1 MRLKIS
7 ELAKRSG
14 LTVRALHHYDA
25 IGLLSPSAR
34 TDSGARQ
41 YGQQDLIRLHRIQA
55 LKALGYALPAIR
67 TNLDDP
73 NIKPLDIIE
82 RQIQALDEQARLAQ
96 ELRARLQ
103 HLAAHVSAGSES
115 AAADWLNLL
124 EMMTMYQKHLTEEE
138 MVALRTPKGSTA
150 REISTQWTQLIAE
163 VTQAMEQQMLL
174 NSQSAQALAWR
185 WMRLVIAMTSNNPV
199 LANKLKAMQQ
209 RESRAQEI
217 LGIDPATLDWI
228 GQALAHARTALFA
241 KYLSPAQTERLRQR
255 QLADRILLDDWP
267 KLVAQVREQMAAGI
281 PVEAESVQALAL
293 RWEQLFR
300 DSYCGNDV
308 VLEGKV
314 RHAFTQE
321 PDLMLGVGVDEALMV
336 YVQKAMVHLHRPQHD
351 ATSAGPKPSAQM
363 VAIHRAVHQL
373 LDSPRVLDDPLA
385 LRILGL
391 ADAAAV
397 QANLNR
403 YQDPASRGLRTSLV
417 VRSRLAEDEWA
428 MAAARGARQCVILGA
443 GLDTY
448 AYRRPDTQGRIFE
461 VDLPST
467 QAWKQGALRAANIAI
482 PDSLV
487 YVPIDFESSTLP
499 RALAEAGFNPKEPA
513 FFIWLGVAMYLDEQ
527 TVFDTL
533 TFIAS
538 CAKASAVVFDYVV
551 PASSLPPMMRA
562 PIEMMAK
569 HLAERGEPW
578 KSFFE
583 PATLAQKVTA
593 LGFEQVHNLTPETLN
608 QRYLAG
614 RKDGLQV
621 GGLVRLMHAIV

>member
-7 ELAKRSG
+7 DLAKRSG

-209 RESRAQEI
+209 RELRAREI
-217 LGIDPATLDWI
+217 LGIDAAKLDWI

-241 KYLSPAQTERLRQR
+241 KYLSAAETDALRHR
-255 QLADRILLDDWP
+255 QLAGRILDDWP
-267 KLVAQVREQMAAGI
+267 KLVALVRAQMEAGI
-281 PVEAESVQALAL
+281 SVEAEPVQALAR

-300 DSYCGNDV
+300 DSYCGEDV

-314 RHAFTQE
+314 RHAFTLE
-321 PDLMLGVGVDEALMV
+321 PDLMLCVGVDEALMV
-336 YVQKAMVHLHRPQHD
+336 YVQKAVVHLHRPQHS
-351 ATSAGPKPSAQM
+351 ATDAGPKPSAQI
-363 VAIHRAVHQL
+363 VATHRAVHQL
-373 LDSPRVLDDPLA
+373 LDSPLVLDDPLA
-385 LRILGL
+385 LRILGA
-391 ADAAAV
+391 ADAANV
-397 QANLNR
+397 RANLSH
-403 YQDPASRGLRTSLV
+403 YEDPASRGLRTSLV
-417 VRSRLAEDEWA
+417 VRSRLAEDEWVL
-428 MAAARGARQCVILGA
+428 AAARGLRQCVILGA

-461 VDLPST
+461 VDLPAT
-467 QAWKQGALRAANIAI
+467 QAWKQGALRAANITI

-487 YVPIDFESSTLP
+487 YVPIDFESSTLSQ
-499 RALAEAGFNPKEPA
+499 ALAEAGFNPKEPA

-551 PASSLPPMMRA
+551 PASSLPPMMRVF
-562 PIEMMAK
+562 IEMMAK

>member
-1 MRLKIS
+1 MRPKIS
-7 ELAKRSG
+7 DLAKRSG

-34 TDSGARQ
+34 TESGARQ

-67 TNLDDP
+67 INLDDP
-73 NIKPLDIIE
+73 SIKPLEIIE
-82 RQIQALDEQARLAQ
+82 RQIQVLDEQARLAQ
-96 ELRARLQ
+96 ELGARLQ
-103 HLAAHVSAGSES
+103 HLAAHVSAGSET

-124 EMMTMYQKHLTEEE
+124 EMMTMYQRHLTDEE

-150 REISTQWTQLIAE
+150 HEISTQWTQLIAE
-163 VTQAMEQQMLL
+163 VAQAMQQQMPLDGPR
-174 NSQSAQALAWR
+174 AQALAWR

-199 LANKLKAMQQ
+199 LANKLKAIQQ
-209 RESRAQEI
+209 RESRAREI
-217 LGIDPATLDWI
+217 LGIDAARLDWI

-241 KYLSPAQTERLRQR
+241 KYLSPAETDALRRR
-255 QLADRILLDDWP
+255 QLVGRILDDWH
-267 KLVAQVREQMAAGI
+267 KLLALVRAQMEAGV
-281 PVEAESVQALAL
+281 PVDAEPVQALAL

-300 DSYCGNDV
+300 DSYCGDDV

-321 PDLMLGVGVDEALMV
+321 PDLMLGVGMDEALMV
-336 YVQKAMVHLHRPQHD
+336 YVQKAMVHLHRPQYS
-351 ATSAGPKPSAQM
+351 ALSAGPKPSAKM

-385 LRILGL
+385 LRILGA
-391 ADAAAV
+391 ADAATV
-397 QANLNR
+397 QASLSQ

-428 MAAARGARQCVILGA
+428 MAAADSVRQCVILGA

-448 AYRRPDTQGRIFE
+448 AYRRADTRGRIFE

-467 QAWKQGALRAANIAI
+467 QAWKQGALRAANIEI

-487 YVPIDFESSTLP
+487 YVPIDFESSTLSQ
-499 RALAEAGFNPKEPA
+499 ALAEAGFNAKEPA
-513 FFIWLGVAMYLDEQ
+513 FFIWLGVAMYLDQQ

-538 CAKASAVVFDYVV
+538 CSKASAVVFDYVV

-562 PIEMMAK
+562 PIEMIAK

-578 KSFFE
+578 KCYFE
-583 PATLAQKVTA
+583 PTILAQKIA
-593 LGFEQVHNLTPETLN
+593 DLGFKRVNNLTPEMLN
-608 QRYLAG
+608 QRYLSG
-614 RKDGLQV
+614 RKDGLQMS
-621 GGLVRLMHAIV
+621 GLVRLMHAIV

>member
-1 MRLKIS
+1 MQLKIS
-7 ELAKRSG
+7 DLAKRSG

-25 IGLLSPSAR
+25 IGLLSPSVR
-34 TDSGARQ
+34 TQAGARQ

-67 TNLDDP
+67 INLDDP
-73 NIKPLDIIE
+73 SIKPLEIIE
-82 RQIQALDEQARLAQ
+82 RQIQVLDEQARLAQ

-103 HLAAHVSAGSES
+103 HLAAHVSAGSET
-115 AAADWLNLL
+115 AASDWLNLL
-124 EMMTMYQKHLTEEE
+124 EMMTMYQQHLTDEE

-150 REISTQWTQLIAE
+150 HEISTEWTQLVAE
-163 VTQAMEQQMLL
+163 VAQAIQQPMLQD
-174 NSQSAQALAWR
+174 SPAAHALAWR
-185 WMRLVIAMTSNNPV
+185 WVRLVIAMTSNNPV

-209 RESRAQEI
+209 RELRAREI
-217 LGIDPATLDWI
+217 LGIDAAKLDWI

-241 KYLSPAQTERLRQR
+241 KYLSPAETDALRQR
-255 QLADRILLDDWP
+255 QLAGRILDDWP
-267 KLVAQVREQMAAGI
+267 KLVALVRAQMEAGVPI
-281 PVEAESVQALAL
+281 DAEPVQALAK

-300 DSYCGNDV
+300 DSYCGDDV

-321 PDLMLGVGVDEALMV
+321 PDLMLVVGLDEALMV
-336 YVQKAMVHLHRPQHD
+336 FVQKAMMHLHRPQYS
-351 ATSAGPKPSAQM
+351 AASAGPKPSAQM
-363 VAIHRAVHQL
+363 VAIHRALHQL

-385 LRILGL
+385 LRILGA

-397 QANLNR
+397 QANLAQ
-403 YQDPASRGLRTSLV
+403 YQDLGSRGIRASLV

-428 MAAARGARQCVILGA
+428 IAAAQGVRQCVILGA

-448 AYRRPDTQGRIFE
+448 AYRRTDTLGRIFE

-467 QAWKQGALRAANIAI
+467 QAWKQGALRAAHIAI
-482 PDSLV
+482 PDCLV
-487 YVPIDFESSTLP
+487 YVPIDFESSTLSQ
-499 RALAEAGFNPKEPA
+499 ALTQAGFNAKEPA

-527 TVFDTL
+527 TVYDTL
-533 TFIAS
+533 AFIAR

-578 KSFFE
+578 KSYLE
-583 PATLAQKVTA
+583 PAILAQKVA
-593 LGFEQVHNLTPETLN
+593 DLGFERVNNLTPETLN
-608 QRYLAG
+608 QRYLAN